1 MKQNAKAGIIMAT
14 VMILS
19 ASGVFLVEVS
29 DAEEVIAP
37 TQIDAADFIVMFSD
51 GALKLDK
58 DYELNDALAI
68 TGTVTL
74 DLAGHKLVN
83 GSASNTITVSDG
95 GKLTVMDSV
104 GGGIVDNVT
113 HATAAIFV
121 NVGGEATLNGGTFE
135 RSKEAGTDKDT
146 NGDNSCYTILNHG
159 KLTINSGATVKNGD
173 AKTTGRYSSMIS
185 NGFYTASEN
194 TTKAD
199 VVLTINGG
207 TFVGGLYNVKNDDY
221 GVLTINGGT
230 FQASAGLCNILN
242 WNDITITGGSFSSE
256 DAVLVAFDTPVD
268 YNKGVVKISGG
279 KFDCKNEIVYLGIG
293 KDTASYTV
301 DISFDGIQ
309 EGRTVLNVKTG
320 VVMNGTVSVN
330 KNAVQL
336 TNIIAGD
343 GFLMAVGSIDIEGA
357 YTSTE
362 NGSIV
367 VNGDAKLSGT
377 IDSNVTVKVSS
388 GSITVPEGK
397 SLTGTIQMGA
407 GNTITLSDVT
417 AGTDGIVVTPSTISG
432 KAVSSTDGTMSITGT
447 VSVASTLSLDG
458 VDLSIPEG
466 STLKVPADATVSA
479 ANGGSVANAG
489 SMSIDGKV
497 ASPVSNTG
505 TVRASAGAV
514 VDSEISGDYNHAKP
528 VIQEINAKRIALGG
542 SINIYV
548 SVSDG
553 ADVELSGTTWAKYE
567 NGCIVGTPDKAG
579 QYTIVATPVINGN
592 VGDSVS
598 FRVIVDS
605 PSTPEPE
612 PEPEKKDVTEIDIT
626 PITTL
631 LILVLGAVIIV
642 MIVRA
647 FA

>member
-37 TQIDAADFIVMFSD
+37 TQIDAADFIAMFSD

-83 GSASNTITVSDG
+83 GSANNTIAVSDG
-95 GKLTVMDSV
+95 GKLTITDSV

-113 HATAAIFV
+113 HATAAILV
-121 NVGGEATLNGGTFE
+121 NVGGEAVLNGGTFE
-135 RSKEAGTDKDT
+135 RSKEAGTDRDT
-146 NGDNSCYTILNHG
+146 NGGNSCYTILNHG
-159 KLTINSGATVKNGD
+159 KLTINSGVTVKNGD
-173 AKTTGRYSSMIS
+173 AQTTGRYSSNIS

-194 TTKAD
+194 STKAD
-199 VVLTINGG
+199 VVMTINGG
-207 TFVGGLYNVKNDDY
+207 TFIGGLWNVKNDDY
-221 GVLTINGGT
+221 GILTINGGT
-230 FQASAGLCNILN
+230 FQASAGMSNVLT
-242 WNDITITGGSFSSE
+242 WNDLTVKGGDFKSDGQAIVAC
-256 DAVLVAFDTPVD
+256 DAAVD
-268 YNKGVVKISGG
+268 YNKGLVTITGG
-279 KFDCKNEIVYLGIG
+279 TFDCPGEIVAFKKVAGV
-293 KDTASYTV
+293 YTV
-301 DISFDGIQ
+301 DIALDGIK
-309 EGRTVLNVKTG
+309 EGKTVLATYDG
-320 VVMNGTVSVN
+320 PTLSGTVSVN
-330 KNAVQL
+330 KNAMELKSITV
-336 TNIIAGD
+336 GE
-343 GFLMAVGSIDIEGA
+343 GFKLAVGSIDIEGV
-357 YTSTE
+357 SLISS
-362 NGSIV
+362 GSIV
-367 VNGDAKLSGT
+367 VNGDAKISGT
-377 IDSNVTVKVSS
+377 IDSGVSVKVAS

-397 SLTGTIQMGA
+397 SLTGTIQMGT
-407 GNTITLSDVT
+407 GTVTLSDVT

-432 KAVSSTDGTMSITGT
+432 KAVSSDDGTMSITGT
-447 VSVASTLSLDG
+447 VSVASALSLDG

-466 STLKVPADATVSA
+466 STFKVPADATVSA
-479 ANGGSVANAG
+479 ANGGTVANAG

-497 ASPVSNTG
+497 TSPVSNTG
-505 TVRASAGAV
+505 TVRASAGAI
-514 VDSEISGDYNHAKP
+514 VDSEISGDYNQAKP
-528 VIQEINAKRIALGG
+528 IIQEIDAKRIALGG

-548 SVSDG
+548 SVTEG
-553 ADVELSGTTWAKYE
+553 ANVELSGASWAKYE
-567 NGCIVGTPDKAG
+567 NGCITGTPDKAG
-579 QYTIVATPVINGN
+579 QYTIVATPSINGN

-612 PEPEKKDVTEIDIT
+612 PEPEKKEVVEIDIS

-631 LILVLGAVIIV
+631 LILVLGAVIII